1 MQSHFTLS
9 TSMMRRLISTFPG
22 ADDGRLT
29 LNLGALG
36 VATLSARELYFGND
50 LVQVPLVIHPTG
62 NPKTDGI
69 DMNVTLTHWRVQD
82 EVIWFRMN
90 RMGLMHGAIFQSV
103 LNAIFSLLAKFAG
116 LTKDG
121 RSIFRWNEGQF
132 GIPVNAFLEDW
143 LDFHIPIQVADIV
156 IDHGLTID
164 LR

>member
-1 MQSHFTLS
+1 
-9 TSMMRRLISTFPG
+9 MRRLISTLPG
-22 ADDGRLT
+22 ADNGQLI

-36 VATLSARELYFGND
+36 VATLSAGELYFGND
-50 LVQVPLVIHPTG
+50 LVQVPLLIHPTG
-62 NPKTDGI
+62 NPETEGI
-69 DMNVTLTHWRVQD
+69 NMNVSLTQWRVKD
-82 EVIWFRMN
+82 EVIWFSMD
-90 RMGLMHGAIFQSV
+90 RMGIMHGAIFQSV
-103 LNAIFSLLAKFAG
+103 LNAIFSLVARFAG

-121 RSIFRWNEGQF
+121 RSVFRWEEGQF